1 MQNKKFTITK
11 PAASVG
17 FFSTGVRRFCLKIG
31 ERLKRLRMINSL
43 TQEELAS
50 RADLT
55 KGFISQLE
63 NDATSPSIATLKD
76 ILDVFGVS
84 MQEFFSDTTD
94 EESVVFGKDAR
105 VQATDDDDSIRVE
118 LLVPGAQNREMDPVL
133 VTLDPG
139 EEMDEQPFHE
149 GEEFGFVILG
159 NVQLKLDD
167 KVHTVKKDECF
178 YFTSDKRHSVK
189 NIGKGPAKILWVV
202 TPPTFY
208 Y

>member
-1 MQNKKFTITK
+1 M
-11 PAASVG
+11 
-17 FFSTGVRRFCLKIG
+17 KIG
-31 ERLKRLRMINSL
+31 ERLKRLRMTNSL

-50 RADLT
+50 RSDLT
-55 KGFISQLE
+55 KGYISQLE

-84 MQEFFSDTTD
+84 MQEFFSEIGD
-94 EESVVFGKDAR
+94 EDIVFGRDAR
-105 VQATDDDDSIRVE
+105 VQATDDDKIKVE

-139 EEMDEQPFHE
+139 GEMEEQPFHE
-149 GEEFGFVILG
+149 GEEFGFILLG
-159 NVQLKLDD
+159 KVQLRLDD
-167 KVHTVKKDECF
+167 RLYTVKKDECF
-178 YFTSDKRHSVK
+178 YFTSNKKHAVK
-189 NIGKGPAKILWVV
+189 NIGKGPAKLLWVV

>member
-1 MQNKKFTITK
+1 
-11 PAASVG
+11 
-17 FFSTGVRRFCLKIG
+17 LKIG
-31 ERLKRLRMINSL
+31 ERLKRLRIINSL

-94 EESVVFGKDAR
+94 AEDIVYGKDAR
-105 VQATDDDDSIRVE
+105 VQASNDEKIKVE

-133 VTLDPG
+133 VTLAPG
-139 EEMDEQPFHE
+139 EEMDEQQFHE
-149 GEEFGFVILG
+149 GEEFGFVLLG
-159 NVQLKLDD
+159 KVQLRLDEKL
-167 KVHTVKKDECF
+167 HTVRKDECF
-178 YFTSDKRHSVK
+178 YFSSDKKHSVK
-189 NIGKGPAKILWVV
+189 NIGKGTARILWVV

>member
-1 MQNKKFTITK
+1 MMTRPTK
-11 PAASVG
+11 SALKC
-17 FFSTGVRRFCLKIG
+17 GVVSLNLEDCLKIG

-55 KGFISQLE
+55 KGYISQLE
-63 NDATSPSIATLKD
+63 NDGTSPSIATLKD

-84 MQEFFSDTTD
+84 MQEFFSETTD
-94 EESVVFGKDAR
+94 HEDAVYGKDAR
-105 VQATDDDDSIRVE
+105 VQASDDGDRIKVE

-133 VTLDPG
+133 VTLEPG

-149 GEEFGFVILG
+149 GEEFGFVLFG
-159 NVQLKLDD
+159 KVQLRLDD
-167 KVHTVKKDECF
+167 RLYTVKKDECF
-178 YFTSDKRHSVK
+178 YFSSDKKHSVK
-189 NIGKGPAKILWVV
+189 NIGRGPAKILWVV

>member
-1 MQNKKFTITK
+1 
-11 PAASVG
+11 
-17 FFSTGVRRFCLKIG
+17 LKIG

-55 KGFISQLE
+55 KGYISQLE

-84 MQEFFSDTTD
+84 MQEFFSEITD
-94 EESVVFGKDAR
+94 EDIVYGRESR
-105 VQATDDDDSIRVE
+105 VQPTDDDDKIKVE

-139 EEMDEQPFHE
+139 GEMDEQPFHE
-149 GEEFGFVILG
+149 GEEFGFVLLG
-159 NVQLKLDD
+159 KIQLRLDD
-167 KVHTVKKDECF
+167 RLYTVKKDECF
-178 YFTSDKRHSVK
+178 YFTSDKKHTVK
-189 NIGKGPAKILWVV
+189 NIGRGPARILWVV

>member
-1 MQNKKFTITK
+1 
-11 PAASVG
+11 
-17 FFSTGVRRFCLKIG
+17 LKIG
-31 ERLKRLRMINSL
+31 ERLKRLRLSNSL

-94 EESVVFGKDAR
+94 EESVVFGQDAR
-105 VQATDDDDSIRVE
+105 VQATDDDDRIKVE

-133 VTLDPG
+133 VTLEQG

-149 GEEFGFVILG
+149 GEEFGYVILG
-159 NVQLKLDD
+159 KVQLRLDERLY
-167 KVHTVKKDECF
+167 TVKKGECF
-178 YFTSDKRHSVK
+178 YFSSDRRHAVK
-189 NIGKGPAKILWVV
+189 NIGKTSAKILWVV

>member
-1 MQNKKFTITK
+1 M
-11 PAASVG
+11 
-17 FFSTGVRRFCLKIG
+17 KIG
-31 ERLKRLRMINSL
+31 ERLKRLRIINSL

-94 EESVVFGKDAR
+94 AEDIVYGKDAR
-105 VQATDDDDSIRVE
+105 VQASNDEKIKVE
-118 LLVPGAQNREMDPVL
+118 LLVPGAQNRGMDPVL
-133 VTLDPG
+133 VTLAPG
-139 EEMDEQPFHE
+139 EEMDEQQFHE
-149 GEEFGFVILG
+149 GEEFGFVLLG
-159 NVQLKLDD
+159 KVQLRLDEKL
-167 KVHTVKKDECF
+167 HTVRKDECF
-178 YFTSDKRHSVK
+178 YFSSDKKHSVK
-189 NIGKGPAKILWVV
+189 NIGKGTARILWVV

>member
-1 MQNKKFTITK
+1 
-11 PAASVG
+11 
-17 FFSTGVRRFCLKIG
+17 LKIG
-31 ERLKRLRMINSL
+31 EQLKRLRMINSL

-55 KGFISQLE
+55 KGYISQLE

-84 MQEFFSDTTD
+84 MQEFFSETID
-94 EESVVFGKDAR
+94 EHIVYGKDAR
-105 VQATDDDDSIRVE
+105 VQATDDDEKIKVE
-118 LLVPGAQNREMDPVL
+118 LLVPGAQNRGMDPVL
-133 VTLDPG
+133 VTLEPG
-139 EEMDEQPFHE
+139 GDMDEQPFHE
-149 GEEFGFVILG
+149 GEEFGFILVG
-159 NVQLKLDD
+159 KVQIRLDD
-167 KVHTVKKDECF
+167 RVYTVMKDECF

-189 NIGKGPAKILWVV
+189 NIGKGLAKILWVV

>member
-1 MQNKKFTITK
+1 M
-11 PAASVG
+11 
-17 FFSTGVRRFCLKIG
+17 KIG
-31 ERLKRLRMINSL
+31 DRLKRLRMINSL

-55 KGFISQLE
+55 KGYISQLE

-84 MQEFFSDTTD
+84 MQEFFSETTD
-94 EESVVFGKDAR
+94 EDVVYGRDAR
-105 VQATDDDDSIRVE
+105 VQATDDDEKIKVE

-139 EEMDEQPFHE
+139 EEMEEQPFHE
-149 GEEFGFVILG
+149 GEEFGFVLLG
-159 NVQLKLDD
+159 KIRLRLDERLY
-167 KVHTVKKDECF
+167 TVKKDEGF
-178 YFTSDKRHSVK
+178 YFKSDKKHTVK
-189 NIGKGPAKILWVV
+189 NIGRGQAKILWVV

>member
-1 MQNKKFTITK
+1 
-11 PAASVG
+11 
-17 FFSTGVRRFCLKIG
+17 LKIG

-63 NDATSPSIATLKD
+63 NDGTSPSIATLKD

-84 MQEFFSDTTD
+84 MQEFFSDVTD
-94 EESVVFGKDAR
+94 HEDVVFGKDSR
-105 VQATDDDDSIRVE
+105 VQASNEGDGSRVE

-133 VTLDPG
+133 VTLAPG
-139 EEMDEQPFHE
+139 EEMKEQPFHE
-149 GEEFGFVILG
+149 GDEFGFVLLG
-159 NVQLKLDD
+159 KVQLRLDD
-167 KVHTVKKDECF
+167 RLYTVKRDECF
-178 YFTSDKRHSVK
+178 YFSSDKKHSVK
-189 NIGKGPAKILWVV
+189 NIGKTDAKILWVV

>member
-1 MQNKKFTITK
+1 
-11 PAASVG
+11 
-17 FFSTGVRRFCLKIG
+17 LKIG
-31 ERLKRLRMINSL
+31 ERLKRLRIINSL

-94 EESVVFGKDAR
+94 AEDIVYGKDAR
-105 VQATDDDDSIRVE
+105 VQASNDEKIKVE

-133 VTLDPG
+133 VTLAPG
-139 EEMDEQPFHE
+139 EEMDEQQFHE
-149 GEEFGFVILG
+149 GEEFGFVLLG
-159 NVQLKLDD
+159 KVQLKLDE
-167 KVHTVKKDECF
+167 KLHTVRKDECF
-178 YFTSDKRHSVK
+178 YFSSDKKHSVK
-189 NIGKGPAKILWVV
+189 NIGKGPARILWVV

>member
-1 MQNKKFTITK
+1 M
-11 PAASVG
+11 
-17 FFSTGVRRFCLKIG
+17 KIG

-76 ILDVFGVS
+76 IIDVFGVS

-94 EESVVFGKDAR
+94 HEDAVYGKDAR
-105 VQATDDDDSIRVE
+105 VQSSDAGDGVRVE

-133 VTLDPG
+133 VTLKPG
-139 EEMDEQPFHE
+139 EEMDEQDYHE
-149 GEEFGFVILG
+149 GEEFGYVLHGRI
-159 NVQLKLDD
+159 QLRLDD
-167 KVHTVKKDECF
+167 RLYKVGKDECF
-178 YFTSDKRHSVK
+178 YFSSDKKHTVK
-189 NIGKGPAKILWVV
+189 NIGKTDAKILWVV
-202 TPPTFY
+202 TPPTFDY
-208 Y
+208 

>member
-1 MQNKKFTITK
+1 M
-11 PAASVG
+11 
-17 FFSTGVRRFCLKIG
+17 KIG
-31 ERLKRLRMINSL
+31 ERLKRLRMVNSL

-76 ILDVFGVS
+76 IVDVFGIS
-84 MQEFFSDTTD
+84 MQEFFS
-94 EESVVFGKDAR
+94 EEPDQDIVFGKDSR
-105 VQATDDDDSIRVE
+105 VQATDDGDDVKVE

-139 EEMDEQPFHE
+139 GEMDEQQIHD
-149 GEEFGFVILG
+149 GEEFGYVISG
-159 NVQLKLDD
+159 KVQLRLDD
-167 KVHTVKKDECF
+167 KLYTVEKGECF
-178 YFTSDKRHSVK
+178 YFASDRRHTVK
-189 NIGKGPAKILWVV
+189 NIGKGAAQLLWVV

>member
-1 MQNKKFTITK
+1 M
-11 PAASVG
+11 
-17 FFSTGVRRFCLKIG
+17 KIG
-31 ERLKRLRMINSL
+31 ERLKRLRMTNSL

-55 KGFISQLE
+55 KGYISQLE

-76 ILDVFGVS
+76 ILDVVGVS
-84 MQEFFSDTTD
+84 MQEFFSEISD
-94 EESVVFGKDAR
+94 EDIVFGKDAR
-105 VQATDDDDSIRVE
+105 VQATDDDDKIKVE

-139 EEMDEQPFHE
+139 GEMDEQPFHE
-149 GEEFGFVILG
+149 GEEFGFVLLG
-159 NVQLKLDD
+159 KVQLRLDD
-167 KVHTVKKDECF
+167 RLYTLQKDECF
-178 YFTSDKRHSVK
+178 YFTSDKKHSVK
-189 NIGKGPAKILWVV
+189 NVGKGPAKILWVV